1 MGIKAVLASMFAF
14 AAMSVLAAQGSVEID
29 LVTARIEV
37 ADRDHPTQM
46 LAAEE
51 FEKHLALI
59 AGERHP
65 SKDGFVFKIGR
76 KAPGGK
82 DAPEWTSL
90 AEVTP
95 NAAYFWGD
103 DTKPRKPGKRNKVRN
118 GSLFAMYGFLEKA
131 LGVRWVRSG
140 DDGIVCKS
148 MKTVKVPLD
157 WRYSFSPPLELST
170 IRTGSLK
177 LPWNDRWEKF
187 APLPLRI
194 SAETGIRRSKD
205 DALWMLRQRHQSRES
220 FWYGHAFVKWN
231 PRFIHSSPEYLALG
245 ANGVRGNP
253 KGPEYDGKR
262 VQLCL
267 SNPAVQDR
275 IIADWLRG
283 GTNRYLNVSPNDSK
297 NHCRCEKC
305 RAWDA
310 DLPGEDF
317 QMHKSDRHV
326 KFWNILI
333 AKARKYRSD
342 VQLVSYIY
350 ANWHL
355 PPRRERIE
363 YPDNFIG
370 GVVPSVYAD
379 STSLIDAWVKRGV
392 KRYFVRPNY
401 LCYGCAMPRGLE
413 RFLFEDFKANFSQG
427 MMGVDEDA
435 RRRGRVMDFER
446 YVLARAIA
454 DPTLDFAV
462 VEAEFLSQ
470 FGAAAPE
477 MGEYYRRVRER
488 GEAARLEIMKNR
500 SVRIMKALDDSLL
513 SGSAFAGHTEA
524 DLDGDLAVIARALS
538 KEGLSDAERRR
549 VRGMQLVVEH
559 AKLALRFVSLS
570 AAGHADA
577 DFRKAGEELL
587 AFRLKFGNEMEENW
601 GVLFRTYPV
610 EVRLWM
616 RMGLKKTLPEI
627 SGL

>member
-1 MGIKAVLASMFAF
+1 MKIKGMVAFSLAL
-14 AAMSVLAAQGSVEID
+14 AAMPVLAAQGEVEID
-29 LVTARIEV
+29 LVTARIEI

-51 FEKHLALI
+51 LEKHLALI
-59 AGERHP
+59 AGERRP
-65 SKDGFVFKIGR
+65 SKDGFAFMIGS
-76 KAPGGK
+76 KAPDGK

-90 AEVTP
+90 AEITP
-95 NAAYFWGD
+95 NAVYFWGD
-103 DTKPRKPGKRNKVRN
+103 DTKPQKPNKRNKVRN
-118 GSLFAMYGFLEKA
+118 GSLFAMYGFLEKV

-140 DDGIVCKS
+140 DDGIICKS
-148 MKTVKVPLD
+148 VKTVKVPLD
-157 WRYSFSPPLELST
+157 WRYSFFPPLELST
-170 IRTGSLK
+170 IRASSLK
-177 LPWNDRWEKF
+177 LPWNDKWEKF

-205 DALWMLRQRHQSRES
+205 ESLWMLRQRHQSRES
-220 FWYGHAFVKWN
+220 FWYGHAFDRWN
-231 PRFIHSSPEYLALG
+231 RKYIHSHPEYLALDE
-245 ANGVRGNP
+245 NGVRGNP

-262 VQLCL
+262 IHLCI

-275 IIADWLRG
+275 IIADWLEG
-283 GTNRYLNVSPNDSK
+283 GTNRYLNVSPNDSRK
-297 NHCRCEKC
+297 HCRCEKC
-305 RAWDA
+305 RSWDA
-310 DLPGEDF
+310 DLPDEDF
-317 QMHKSDRHV
+317 LMHKSDRYV

-333 AKARKYRSD
+333 SRARMYRPD
-342 VQLVSYIY
+342 VQLVAYIY
-350 ANWHL
+350 ANWRL

-363 YPDNFIG
+363 HPGNFIG
-370 GVVPSVYAD
+370 GIVPSIYED
-379 STSLIDAWVKRGV
+379 SVPLIDAWVKRGV

-427 MMGVDEDA
+427 MMGVYEDA

-488 GEAARLEIMKNR
+488 GEAARLEIVKKSGGR
-500 SVRIMKALDDSLL
+500 RIKALDDSLL

-524 DLDGDLAVIARALS
+524 DLDGDLAVIARAS
-538 KEGLSDAERRR
+538 AREGLSDAERRR
-549 VRGMQLVVEH
+549 VRGMRLVVEH
-559 AKLALRFVSLS
+559 AKLALRFVAFSM
-570 AAGHADA
+570 AGHADA

-587 AFRLKFGNEMEENW
+587 AFRLKHGKEMEENW
-601 GVLFRTYPV
+601 GALFRTYPV
-610 EVRLWM
+610 EVRLWI
-616 RMGLKKTLPEI
+616 RMGLKRMFPEI